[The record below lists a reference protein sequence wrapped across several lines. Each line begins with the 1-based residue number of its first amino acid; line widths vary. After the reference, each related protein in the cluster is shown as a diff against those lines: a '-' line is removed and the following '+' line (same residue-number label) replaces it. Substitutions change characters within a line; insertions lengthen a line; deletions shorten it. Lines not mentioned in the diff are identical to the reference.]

1 MDGKRR
7 LQIDRQVLH
16 KCGDFLPVSL
26 MVVLNMLLDLGVE
39 LLREFCLVV
48 ETIEHRHLL
57 LVIGRLLVDLVNV
70 VRDGTAGHGESD
82 DASKHDED
90 ADDALSERSGGEIAV
105 AHRCD
110 RRDSE
115 VDARHVQI

>member
-1 MDGKRR
+1 
-7 LQIDRQVLH
+7 
-16 KCGDFLPVSL
+16 
-26 MVVLNMLLDLGVE
+26 MVELYVLLDSGKESRRDHVLVE
-39 LLREFCLVV
+39 QLVQNA
-48 ETIEHRHLL
+48 HLFL
-57 LVIGRLLVDLVNV
+57 ISSILLVDLINIVC
-70 VRDGTAGHGESD
+70 DSATGHGESD

-90 ADDALSERSGGEIAV
+90 ADDTLSECSGGEIAV